1 MTTEFRHEP
10 DARRYTMLVDGDVVS
25 MLEYQDHGAGTVM
38 HHTVT
43 IPKYRGKG
51 YAAEL
56 VEYAVNDVEAKGA
69 GPITATCWYVSE
81 WFDRHP
87 ERSAL
92 LAAR

>member
-1 MTTEFRHEP
+1 MSTEFTHEP
-10 DARRYTMLVDGDVVS
+10 DAHRYTMHVDGDLASV
-25 MLEYQDHGAGTVM
+25 LEYQDHGTGTVM

-43 IPKYRGKG
+43 IPKYRGRG

-56 VEYAVNDVEAKGA
+56 VDYAVNDVQSRGA
-69 GPITATCWYVSE
+69 VPITPSCWYVAE

-87 ERSAL
+87 ERSEL

>member
-1 MTTEFRHEP
+1 MSTEFTHEP
-10 DARRYTMLVDGDVVS
+10 DAHRYTMSVDGDVVS
-25 MLEYQDHGAGTVM
+25 VLEYLDHGAGTVM

-43 IPKYRGKG
+43 IPKYRGRG

-56 VEYAVNDVEAKGA
+56 VDFAVRDVQSRGR
-69 GPITATCWYVSE
+69 GPITPTCWYVAE

-87 ERSAL
+87 ERAEL

>member
-1 MTTEFRHEP
+1 MATEFSHEA
-10 DARRYTMLVDGDVVS
+10 DARRYTMRVDGDVVS
-25 MLEYQDHGAGTVM
+25 ILEYQDHGAGTVM

-56 VEYAVNDVEAKGA
+56 VTFAVNDVESSGA
-69 GPITATCWYVSE
+69 GPITATCWYVAE

-87 ERSAL
+87 ERSTL